1 MEIKESKKKKRK
13 VAKVNITLP
22 LKKNNTMV
30 ESDDLGQPA
39 CQFYSSSNTAV
50 DESSGVV
57 ISSCQYNSSTHKS
70 SKTESMH
77 SVQTG
82 NSGQLTQDEPKV
94 NCLKD
99 KSSIGKLESTGFKK
113 ISLMAGASLQPSL
126 SQSSNRRTIRER
138 SQPKLQQ
145 LKSLTL
151 ASLDDPVELEDEFPQ
166 LTSFALMRGQLG
178 PNFY

>member
-57 ISSCQYNSSTHKS
+57 ISSC
-70 SKTESMH
+70 
-77 SVQTG
+77 
-82 NSGQLTQDEPKV
+82 
-94 NCLKD
+94 
-99 KSSIGKLESTGFKK
+99 
-113 ISLMAGASLQPSL
+113 
-126 SQSSNRRTIRER
+126 
-138 SQPKLQQ
+138 
-145 LKSLTL
+145 
-151 ASLDDPVELEDEFPQ
+151 
-166 LTSFALMRGQLG
+166 
-178 PNFY
+178 